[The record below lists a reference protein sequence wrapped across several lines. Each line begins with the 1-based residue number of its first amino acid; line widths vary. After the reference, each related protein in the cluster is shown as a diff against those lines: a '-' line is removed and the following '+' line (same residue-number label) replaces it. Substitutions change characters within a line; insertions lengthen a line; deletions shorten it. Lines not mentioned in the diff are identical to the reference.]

1 MYINEEGKF
10 GHKMPP
16 VIVCMYILL
25 QIPVSGYGGVGKL
38 VVEGA
43 SIADMN
49 RYCLDM
55 GDISLGQETGEKII
69 VRNVGSRPVF
79 VKLVAYTGLL
89 DKMEFI
95 NPINLTLGNK

>member
-1 MYINEEGKF
+1 MY
-10 GHKMPP
+10 
-16 VIVCMYILL
+16 MYILIFTCKKL
-25 QIPVSGYGGVGKL
+25 TIVFLQQIPVSGYGGVGKL

-55 GDISLGQETGEKII
+55 GDISLGQETGEKVI

-79 VKLVAYTGLL
+79 VKLMAYAG
-89 DKMEFI
+89 E
-95 NPINLTLGNK
+95 

>member
-1 MYINEEGKF
+1 MYVYLIFTCKKLTDVVF
-10 GHKMPP
+10 
-16 VIVCMYILL
+16 LQ

-43 SIADMN
+43 SIANMN
-49 RYCLDM
+49 RYCLDV

-79 VKLVAYTGLL
+79 VKLVAYAG
-89 DKMEFI
+89 E
-95 NPINLTLGNK
+95 

>member
-1 MYINEEGKF
+1 MNSIGKSCTDTV
-10 GHKMPP
+10 P
-16 VIVCMYILL
+16 VYNVCSLL

-79 VKLVAYTGLL
+79 VKLMAYTGLL
-89 DKMEFI
+89 DNRIFYSLILM
-95 NPINLTLGNK
+95 NPIN